1 MVGLAGLPFHDAA
14 KLSIAASIIQI
25 KLMDDF

>member
-1 MVGLAGLPFHDAA
+1 MMGLAGLPFHDAA

-25 KLMDDF
+25 KLMGEF